1 MPVYMYT
8 HMCVYIHIYALVILW
23 RRFLPLAPPLPQ
35 EEEED
40 EEEEEAVAAVAEV
53 EEEEKETS
61 PASAALVPNKNVK
74 RVRGT
79 DPLRSKRDRMSDTR
93 IPDAKMSVP

>member
-1 MPVYMYT
+1 MYT
-8 HMCVYIHIYALVILW
+8 HMCVYIHIYAFILW

-35 EEEED
+35 EEEEE

-53 EEEEKETS
+53 EEEEEETS

-74 RVRGT
+74 RV
-79 DPLRSKRDRMSDTR
+79 L
-93 IPDAKMSVP
+93 